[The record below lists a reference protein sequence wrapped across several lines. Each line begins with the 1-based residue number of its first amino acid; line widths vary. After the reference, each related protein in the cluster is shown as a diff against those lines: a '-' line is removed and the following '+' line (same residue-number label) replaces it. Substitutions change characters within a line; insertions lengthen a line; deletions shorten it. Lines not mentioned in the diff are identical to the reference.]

1 MPRFS
6 LIVPV
11 YKVEEYLPKCV
22 ESIRAQSCQDYEL
35 LLVDDGSPDRCPAL
49 CDAYAAQDPA
59 HIRVIHQPN
68 AGPGAARNRG
78 IDEADG
84 DYIVFV
90 DSDDYLSPETLEE
103 LRRAIRQTG
112 ADLYHFGAFVERNG
126 RVIGQV
132 REQVPVDHVTDLR
145 QAPRYFFGTM
155 APWGKAYRRAL
166 FSDKSL
172 RYPPQVRY
180 EDIRLSVKLLARC
193 ERIVSLK
200 GTYYHYLQREDSA
213 MRNRNADRNAELL
226 TAFDDIL
233 TWYRENGLFDEFRD
247 ELCAL
252 AVEHILLSATVRVLL
267 IDPHHR
273 LIGEF
278 RSYVERE
285 FPDYASNRYVAELP
299 RARALAFRLL
309 QKRRYGTVRLLFG
322 LKERL
327 GK

>member
-22 ESIRAQSCQDYEL
+22 KSIRAQSCQDYEL

-49 CDAYAAQDPA
+49 CDTYAAQDPA

-78 IDEADG
+78 IDEASG

-90 DSDDYLSPETLEE
+90 DGDDYLSPETLEE
-103 LRRAIRQTG
+103 LRRAIDQTG
-112 ADLYHFGAFVERNG
+112 ADLYHFGAFVERDG

-132 REQVPVDHVTDLR
+132 HEQVPVNHVTDLR

-193 ERIVSLK
+193 ERIVSLE
-200 GTYYHYLQREDSA
+200 GTYYHYLHREDSA
-213 MRNRNADRNAELL
+213 MRNRNADRNAELM

-233 TWYRENGLFDEFRD
+233 AWYRENDLFDEFRD

-252 AVEHILLSATVRVLL
+252 AVEHMLLSATVRVLL

-273 LIGEF
+273 LIEEF
-278 RSYVERE
+278 RTYVERE

>member
-78 IDEADG
+78 IDEAEG

-103 LRRAIRQTG
+103 LRRAIGQTG

-233 TWYRENGLFDEFRD
+233 AWYRENGLFDEFRD

-309 QKRRYGTVRLLFG
+309 QKRRYRTVRLLFG

>member
-11 YKVEEYLPKCV
+11 YRVEQYLPKCV
-22 ESIRAQSCQDYEL
+22 DSVRAQECQDFEL

-49 CDAYAAQDPA
+49 CDAYAAEDPQ
-59 HIRVIHQPN
+59 HIRVIHQEN

-78 IDEADG
+78 IDEARG
-84 DYIVFV
+84 DYLVFL
-90 DSDDYLSPETLEE
+90 DSDDYLSPETLAE
-103 LRRAIRQTG
+103 LSKAIDQTD

-126 RVIGQV
+126 RVLGRAQ
-132 REQVPVDHVTDLR
+132 EQVAPNRVTDLR
-145 QAPRYFFGTM
+145 HAPRYFFGTM

-166 FSDKSL
+166 FSDKTL
-172 RYPPQVRY
+172 RYPPRVRY

-193 ERIVSLK
+193 ERIVTLE
-200 GTYYHYLQREDSA
+200 GTYYHYLQRDDSA

-226 TAFDDIL
+226 LAFDDIL
-233 TWYRENGLFDEFRD
+233 SWYRENGLFEEYRD

-252 AVEHILLSATVRVLL
+252 AVEHIFLSATVRVLL

-278 RSYVERE
+278 RAYMERE
-285 FPDYASNRYVAELP
+285 FPDYAANRYVAELP

-309 QKRRYGTVRLLFG
+309 QKKRYGTVRLLFG
-322 LKERL
+322 IKERL

>member
-1 MPRFS
+1 MPCFS

-78 IDEADG
+78 IDEAAG

-103 LRRAIRQTG
+103 LRRAIGQTG

-132 REQVPVDHVTDLR
+132 REQVPVNHVTDLR

-193 ERIVSLK
+193 ERIVSLE

-233 TWYRENGLFDEFRD
+233 AWYRENGLFDEFRD

>member
-49 CDAYAAQDPA
+49 CDTYAAQDPA

-78 IDEADG
+78 IDEASG

-90 DSDDYLSPETLEE
+90 DGDDYLSPETLEE
-103 LRRAIRQTG
+103 LRRAIEQTG
-112 ADLYHFGAFVERNG
+112 ADLYHFGAFVERDG

-132 REQVPVDHVTDLR
+132 HEQVPVNHVTDLR

-193 ERIVSLK
+193 ERIVSLE
-200 GTYYHYLQREDSA
+200 GTYYHYLHREDSA
-213 MRNRNADRNAELL
+213 MRNRNADRNAELM

-233 TWYRENGLFDEFRD
+233 AWYRENDLFDEFRD

-252 AVEHILLSATVRVLL
+252 AVEHMLLSATVRVLL

-273 LIGEF
+273 LIEEF
-278 RSYVERE
+278 RTYVERE

>member
-1 MPRFS
+1 MKFS
-6 LIVPV
+6 VIIPV
-11 YKVEEYLPKCV
+11 YNGWEYLREGV
-22 ESIRAQSCQDYEL
+22 DSVLGQTGADFEI

-78 IDEADG
+78 IDEAEG

-103 LRRAIRQTG
+103 LRRAIGQTG

-193 ERIVSLK
+193 ERIVSLE

-233 TWYRENGLFDEFRD
+233 AWYRENGLFDEFRD

>member
-59 HIRVIHQPN
+59 HIRVIHQPS

-78 IDEADG
+78 IDEAVG

-103 LRRAIRQTG
+103 LNSAIGQTG

-132 REQVPVDHVTDLR
+132 REQVPVGHVTDLR

-193 ERIVSLK
+193 ERIVSLG

-233 TWYRENGLFDEFRD
+233 AWYRENGLFDEFRD

-322 LKERL
+322 LK
-327 GK
+327 

>member
-78 IDEADG
+78 IDEAEG

-103 LRRAIRQTG
+103 LRRAIEQTG

-233 TWYRENGLFDEFRD
+233 AWYRENGLFDEFRD

>member
-35 LLVDDGSPDRCPAL
+35 LLVDDGSPDRCPVL
-49 CDAYAAQDPA
+49 CDTYAVQDPA

-78 IDEADG
+78 IDEAVG

-90 DSDDYLSPETLEE
+90 DGDDYLSPETLEE
-103 LRRAIRQTG
+103 LRRAIEQTG
-112 ADLYHFGAFVERNG
+112 ADLYHFGAFVERDG

-132 REQVPVDHVTDLR
+132 HEQVPVNHVTDLR

-193 ERIVSLK
+193 ERIVSLE
-200 GTYYHYLQREDSA
+200 GTYYHYLHREDSA
-213 MRNRNADRNAELL
+213 MRNRNADRNAELM

-233 TWYRENGLFDEFRD
+233 AWYRENDLFDEFRD

-252 AVEHILLSATVRVLL
+252 AVEHMLLSATVRVLL

-273 LIGEF
+273 LIEEF
-278 RSYVERE
+278 RTYVERE

>member
-78 IDEADG
+78 IDEAEG

-103 LRRAIRQTG
+103 LSRAIGQTG

-132 REQVPVDHVTDLR
+132 REQVPVGHVTDLR

-193 ERIVSLK
+193 ERIVSLG

-233 TWYRENGLFDEFRD
+233 AWYRENGLFDEFRD

>member
-1 MPRFS
+1 MVHPDFRGHN
-6 LIVPV
+6 LMCELN
-11 YKVEEYLPKCV
+11 KRLC
-22 ESIRAQSCQDYEL
+22 SI
-35 LLVDDGSPDRCPAL
+35 
-49 CDAYAAQDPA
+49 
-59 HIRVIHQPN
+59 
-68 AGPGAARNRG
+68 ARNRG
-78 IDEADG
+78 IDEAEG

-103 LRRAIRQTG
+103 LSRAIGQTG

-193 ERIVSLK
+193 ERIVSLE

-233 TWYRENGLFDEFRD
+233 AWYRENGLFDEFRD

-285 FPDYASNRYVAELP
+285 FPDYTSNRYVAELP

>member
-78 IDEADG
+78 IDEAEG

-103 LRRAIRQTG
+103 LSRAIGQTG

-132 REQVPVDHVTDLR
+132 REQVPVGHVTDLR

-233 TWYRENGLFDEFRD
+233 AWYRENGLFDEFRD

>member
-78 IDEADG
+78 IDEAEG

-103 LRRAIRQTG
+103 LRRAIGQTG
-112 ADLYHFGAFVERNG
+112 ADLYHFGAVVERNG

-132 REQVPVDHVTDLR
+132 REQVPINHVTDLR

-193 ERIVSLK
+193 ERIVSLG
-200 GTYYHYLQREDSA
+200 GT
-213 MRNRNADRNAELL
+213 
-226 TAFDDIL
+226 
-233 TWYRENGLFDEFRD
+233 
-247 ELCAL
+247 
-252 AVEHILLSATVRVLL
+252 
-267 IDPHHR
+267 
-273 LIGEF
+273 
-278 RSYVERE
+278 
-285 FPDYASNRYVAELP
+285 
-299 RARALAFRLL
+299 
-309 QKRRYGTVRLLFG
+309 
-322 LKERL
+322 
-327 GK
+327 

>member
-78 IDEADG
+78 IDEAEG
-84 DYIVFV
+84 DYIVCV

-103 LRRAIRQTG
+103 LSRAIGQTG

-193 ERIVSLK
+193 ERIVSLE

-233 TWYRENGLFDEFRD
+233 AWYRENGLFDEFRD

-285 FPDYASNRYVAELP
+285 FPDYTSNRYVAELP

>member
-78 IDEADG
+78 IDEAEG

-103 LRRAIRQTG
+103 LSRAIGQTG

-132 REQVPVDHVTDLR
+132 REQVPVNHVT
-145 QAPRYFFGTM
+145 
-155 APWGKAYRRAL
+155 L

-193 ERIVSLK
+193 ERIVSLE

-233 TWYRENGLFDEFRD
+233 AWYRENGLFDEFRD

-285 FPDYASNRYVAELP
+285 FPDYANNRYVAELP

>member
-35 LLVDDGSPDRCPAL
+35 LLVDDGSPDRCPVL

-78 IDEADG
+78 IDEAEG

-103 LRRAIRQTG
+103 LRRAIGQTG

-193 ERIVSLK
+193 ERIVSL
-200 GTYYHYLQREDSA
+200 GEPITTICSA
-213 MRNRNADRNAELL
+213 R
-226 TAFDDIL
+226 TAP
-233 TWYRENGLFDEFRD
+233 
-247 ELCAL
+247 CAT
-252 AVEHILLSATVRVLL
+252 AMQTATQ
-267 IDPHHR
+267 
-273 LIGEF
+273 
-278 RSYVERE
+278 SC
-285 FPDYASNRYVAELP
+285 
-299 RARALAFRLL
+299 
-309 QKRRYGTVRLLFG
+309 
-322 LKERL
+322 
-327 GK
+327 

>member
-1 MPRFS
+1 MPRVS

-11 YKVEEYLPKCV
+11 YQVEEYLPKCV
-22 ESIRAQSCQDYEL
+22 ESIRVQSCQDYEL

-78 IDEADG
+78 IDEAEG

-103 LRRAIRQTG
+103 LSRAIGQTG

-193 ERIVSLK
+193 ERIVSLE

-233 TWYRENGLFDEFRD
+233 AWYRENGLFDEFRD

-285 FPDYASNRYVAELP
+285 FPDYTSNRYVAELP

>member
-78 IDEADG
+78 IDEAEG

-103 LRRAIRQTG
+103 LRRAIGQTG

-145 QAPRYFFGTM
+145 QAPHYFFGTM

-193 ERIVSLK
+193 ERIVSLG

-233 TWYRENGLFDEFRD
+233 AWYRENGLFDEFRD

-285 FPDYASNRYVAELP
+285 FPDYASNRYIAELP

>member
-78 IDEADG
+78 IDEAEG

-103 LRRAIRQTG
+103 LRRAIGQTG

-132 REQVPVDHVTDLR
+132 REQVPVGHVTDLR

-193 ERIVSLK
+193 ERIVSLG

-233 TWYRENGLFDEFRD
+233 AWYRENGLFDEFRD

>member
-78 IDEADG
+78 IDEAEG

-103 LRRAIRQTG
+103 LRRAIGQTG

-132 REQVPVDHVTDLR
+132 REQVPVGHVTDLR

-166 FSDKSL
+166 FSDNSL

-193 ERIVSLK
+193 ERIVSLE

-233 TWYRENGLFDEFRD
+233 AWYRENGLFDEFRD

>member
-35 LLVDDGSPDRCPAL
+35 LLVDDGSPDRCPCTLRRLRRAGSGAHPR
-49 CDAYAAQDPA
+49 DPSAQ
-59 HIRVIHQPN
+59 RR
-68 AGPGAARNRG
+68 PGRRNRG
-78 IDEADG
+78 IDEAEG

-103 LRRAIRQTG
+103 LSRAIGQTG

-193 ERIVSLK
+193 ERIVSLG

-233 TWYRENGLFDEFRD
+233 AWYRENGLFDEFRD

>member
-1 MPRFS
+1 MPCFS

-59 HIRVIHQPN
+59 HIRVIPQPN

-78 IDEADG
+78 IDEAEG

-103 LRRAIRQTG
+103 LSRAIGQTG

-132 REQVPVDHVTDLR
+132 REQVPVNHVTDLR

-193 ERIVSLK
+193 ERIVSLG

-233 TWYRENGLFDEFRD
+233 AWYRENGLFDEFRD

>member
-78 IDEADG
+78 IDEAEG

-103 LRRAIRQTG
+103 LRRAIGQTG

-132 REQVPVDHVTDLR
+132 REQVPVGHVTDLR

-193 ERIVSLK
+193 ERIVSLG

-233 TWYRENGLFDEFRD
+233 AWYRENGLFDEFRD

-285 FPDYASNRYVAELP
+285 FPDYVSNRYVAELP

>member
-78 IDEADG
+78 IDEAEG

-103 LRRAIRQTG
+103 LSGAIGQTG

-132 REQVPVDHVTDLR
+132 REQVPVNHVTDLR

-193 ERIVSLK
+193 ERIVSLE

-233 TWYRENGLFDEFRD
+233 AWYRENGLFDEFRD